1 MIRKERFKKIQIQIT
16 MIIENYLNDKYAFH
30 YNVLTNRTFIK
41 EQNNTDYKLLNSYKI
56 NSIKR
61 ELNNSSISCSLS
73 DIKSLLESDYVP
85 QFNPFTD
92 YFNNLPKWD
101 QQTDYIQELIET
113 VETTNQD
120 DYAWAFKKWLVAMV
134 ACAIEDETTNQAI
147 LIFTGGQGIGK
158 TTWMSKLIPGNLKEY
173 FYSGTIQPNNKDNNL
188 LLSERLIINLD
199 ELASFNKKQ
208 IELFKEMITKG
219 VVSER
224 RAYGHFTE
232 NYVRRASFVGS
243 SNHNEILMDVTGN
256 RRFLCFEAKAFTRD
270 FHINMDLVYSQV
282 MHLLKENFKYYFDL
296 EDISRLEENNK
307 MFKQSC
313 EEEEWIDDLFE
324 IPTSEES
331 DIVYYNASEIIEH
344 IKTRKKIYQKI
355 SPVEIGKIMTSKAF
369 NRKKIS
375 GVWKYIVKLK

>member
-1 MIRKERFKKIQIQIT
+1 
-16 MIIENYLNDKYAFH
+16 MIIENYLNKRYSFH

-41 EQNNTDYKLLNSYKI
+41 EKKDTNFKLLDGYKI

-61 ELNNSSISCSLS
+61 ELNNTKIPCSQS

-85 QFNPFTD
+85 KFNPFTD
-92 YFNNLPKWD
+92 YFDNLPKWD
-101 QQTDYIQELIET
+101 EQTDYIQQLIDT
-113 VETTNQD
+113 VDTTNQED
-120 DYAWAFKKWLVAMV
+120 FAWAFKKWLVAMV
-134 ACAIEDETTNQAI
+134 ACAIEDEITNQAI
-147 LIFTGGQGIGK
+147 LIFTGAQGIGK
-158 TTWMSKLIPGNLKEY
+158 TTWMGKLVPATLKEY

-256 RRFLCFEAKAFTRD
+256 RRFLCFEAKVFRRD

-296 EDISRLEENNK
+296 EDIARLEENNK

-324 IPTSEES
+324 VATNEES
-331 DIVYYNASEIIEH
+331 NIVYYNASDIIEQ
-344 IKTRKKIYQKI
+344 IKNRKKIFQKI
-355 SPVEIGKIMTSKAF
+355 SPIEIGKIMTSKGF

-375 GVWKYIVKLK
+375 GGWKYIIKLK

>member
-16 MIIENYLNDKYAFH
+16 MIIENYLNVKYAFH

-120 DYAWAFKKWLVAMV
+120 DFAWAFKKWLVAMV

-158 TTWMSKLIPGNLKEY
+158 TTWMSKLIPTNLKEY

-324 IPTSEES
+324 LATNEES

-344 IKTRKKIYQKI
+344 IKTRKKIFQKI
-355 SPVEIGKIMTSKAF
+355 SPIEIGKIMTSKAF

-375 GVWKYIVKLK
+375 GVWKYIIKLK

>member
-1 MIRKERFKKIQIQIT
+1 
-16 MIIENYLNDKYAFH
+16 MIIENYLNNRYSFH

-41 EQNNTDYKLLNSYKI
+41 EQIDTDYKLLNIYKI

-61 ELNNSSISCSLS
+61 ELNNNSIPCSQS

-85 QFNPFTD
+85 QFNPFRD

-101 QQTDYIQELIET
+101 EQTDYIQQLIDT

-120 DYAWAFKKWLVAMV
+120 DFAWAFKKWLVAMV

-158 TTWMSKLIPGNLKEY
+158 TTWMGKLIPNKLKEY

-224 RAYGHFTE
+224 RAYGHYTE
-232 NYVRRASFVGS
+232 NYIRRASFVGS

-256 RRFLCFEAKAFTRD
+256 RRFLCFEAIKIELN
-270 FHINMDLVYSQV
+270 HIINMDLVYSQV
-282 MHLLKENFKYYFDL
+282 MHLLTKGNFKYHFDL
-296 EDISRLEENNK
+296 EDIARLEENNK

-324 IPTSEES
+324 VATNEES
-331 DIVYYNASEIIEH
+331 NIVYYNASDIIEQ
-344 IKTRKKIYQKI
+344 IKNRKKIFQKI
-355 SPVEIGKIMTSKAF
+355 SPIEIGKIMTSKGF

-375 GVWKYIVKLK
+375 GGWKYIIKLK

>member
-1 MIRKERFKKIQIQIT
+1 
-16 MIIENYLNDKYAFH
+16 MIIENYLNGKYAFH
-30 YNVLTNRTFIK
+30 YNVLTNRTFIN
-41 EQNNTDYKLLNSYKI
+41 EPNDTDYKLLNSYKI

-61 ELNNSSISCSLS
+61 ELNNNNIPCSQS

-92 YFNNLPKWD
+92 YFDNLPKWD
-101 QQTDYIQELIET
+101 KQTDYIQQLIDT

-120 DYAWAFKKWLVAMV
+120 DFAWAFKKWLVAMV

-158 TTWMSKLIPGNLKEY
+158 TTWMGKLIPNKLKEY

-224 RAYGHFTE
+224 RAYGHYTE

-256 RRFLCFEAKAFTRD
+256 RRFLCFEAKAFRRD

-324 IPTSEES
+324 VATNEES
-331 DIVYYNASEIIEH
+331 NIVYYNASDIIEQ
-344 IKTRKKIYQKI
+344 IKNRKKIFQKI
-355 SPVEIGKIMTSKAF
+355 SPIEIGKIMTSKGF

-375 GVWKYIVKLK
+375 GGWKYIIKLK